1 MLNKDKYNNS
11 INLKTNKNH
20 QEKLKK
26 IFYQSKN
33 SNNDKIKIENVL
45 VLPFNDKLANIKIPF
60 RIINVNLVFSF

>member
-1 MLNKDKYNNS
+1 MLNNS